1 MVKPV
6 DVFVS
11 RVRSLPRTISAKPP
25 DSVLEIVGIDP
36 ILELRKFKR
45 EGGAR
50 IFAKV
55 EFLNPT
61 GSIKDTMVLRCIK
74 AAERRGELK
83 RKHTIVEA
91 TSGNTG
97 VALAMVAAVRG
108 YEAVIV
114 MPDGTSEEK
123 KDMMRSFG
131 AKLVFTPDSKGIAG
145 VVERAKRIA
154 KRKRAFFLNQFENPD
169 NPRSHHELAR
179 EIMKQLGNKEVD
191 AFVASIGTGGTVVGV
206 AQVLKEANP
215 SAKVVAVEPAKVP
228 AFYNMFYG
236 KRLNVPKRIV
246 HRIEGIGEGFVPK
259 ILSDNK
265 GLIDDV
271 MLVKDED
278 AIGFM
283 KRLVKEE
290 GLFAGMSSGANVWA
304 SSKVAKR
311 LGRGKN
317 VVTVLP
323 DTGQRYLS
331 KGVFK

>member
-1 MVKPV
+1 M
-6 DVFVS
+6 
-11 RVRSLPRTISAKPP
+11 
-25 DSVLEIVGIDP
+25 
-36 ILELRKFKR
+36 
-45 EGGAR
+45 
-50 IFAKV
+50 
-55 EFLNPT
+55 
-61 GSIKDTMVLRCIK
+61 
-74 AAERRGELK
+74 
-83 RKHTIVEA
+83 
-91 TSGNTG
+91 
-97 VALAMVAAVRG
+97 
-108 YEAVIV
+108 
-114 MPDGTSEEK
+114 
-123 KDMMRSFG
+123 
-131 AKLVFTPDSKGIAG
+131 
-145 VVERAKRIA
+145 
-154 KRKRAFFLNQFENPD
+154 
-169 NPRSHHELAR
+169 
-179 EIMKQLGNKEVD
+179 
-191 AFVASIGTGGTVVGV
+191 
-206 AQVLKEANP
+206 
-215 SAKVVAVEPAKVP
+215 
-228 AFYNMFYG
+228 
-236 KRLNVPKRIV
+236 PKRIV